1 MTAVVSLMLDLKDG
15 SSVEFGM
22 VGPEGLVGFFLFLKT
37 PVTYGSAV
45 VQYPGALY
53 RVPADVAL
61 SQFEQSPPFRRALM
75 NYMQFLV
82 LEAAQNSSC
91 YRHHSI
97 EQQLC
102 RSLLSYMDSQGSAQL
117 SLTHEALARTLGVRR
132 EGITLAAR
140 RLQELGF
147 IQYARGHIEILS
159 APGLQSH
166 SCECYYVL
174 KETRVRIFRSAP
186 GPFA

>member
-1 MTAVVSLMLDLKDG
+1 M
-15 SSVEFGM
+15 EFGM
-22 VGPEGLVGFFLFLKT
+22 VGPEGLVGFPLFLRI
-37 PVTYGSAV
+37 PVMFGSAV
-45 VQYPGALY
+45 VQHPGALY

-82 LEAAQNSSC
+82 VEAAQNSSC

-102 RSLLSYMDSQGSAQL
+102 RSLLSYMDSQDSAQL
-117 SLTHEALARTLGVRR
+117 SLTHEVLARTLGVRR

-147 IQYARGHIEILS
+147 IKYARGHIEILS
-159 APGLQSH
+159 PLGLH
-166 SCECYYVL
+166 ANSCECYHVL
-174 KETRVRIFRSAP
+174 KETRKRIFRP
-186 GPFA
+186 GQGPFA

>member
-1 MTAVVSLMLDLKDG
+1 
-15 SSVEFGM
+15 M

-37 PVTYGSAV
+37 RVTYGSAV

-174 KETRVRIFRSAP
+174 KETRARLFRSAP